1 MSKPEDLRKEY
12 ESHDALETDLDANPF
27 HQFKRWYDEAV
38 AHCPADWFE
47 SNAMTLATSD
57 LAGHVT
63 SRTVLLKHFDDHGFT
78 FFTNYTSEKGLQISA
93 NSQVS
98 LLLHWPF
105 LGRQIR
111 VDGRAARTSRE
122 ISQTYFHSRPR
133 GAQIGACVSQ
143 QSQVAPSREELERE
157 CQMLAKRYADQPIP
171 LPEHWGGYVVTPARF
186 EFWQGRLDRLHDCF
200 RYQPGAP
207 GHWQIERLYP

>member
-1 MSKPEDLRKEY
+1 MSKPGACARIR
-12 ESHDALETDLDANPF
+12 SHDALETDLDANPF
-27 HQFKRWYDEAV
+27 HQFRRWYDEAV

-57 LAGHVT
+57 LAGRVT

-93 NSQVS
+93 NSQVC

-111 VDGRAARTSRE
+111 VDGRAARTSRNLPDVL
-122 ISQTYFHSRPR
+122 SLRPR
-133 GAQIGACVSQ
+133 GAKIGTHAAVT
-143 QSQVAPSREELERE
+143 SRSLRRNSGNAGAGE
-157 CQMLAKRYADQPIP
+157 RYADQPIP
-171 LPEHWGGYVVTPARF
+171 LPEHWGGYVVTS
-186 EFWQGRLDRLHDCF
+186 
-200 RYQPGAP
+200 
-207 GHWQIERLYP
+207 QI